1 MRLLQGGPHQ
11 EASPPSFCPQLVDH
25 SCSFV
30 FIGGS
35 ISPFIGGFISRSGSL
50 SPHPWPANRRKTR
63 PRKACSM
70 PGMHWMFLAIAIF
83 AEVVATSA
91 LKAAAGFTR
100 PLPSVVVVV
109 GYLTAFYFLSLTL
122 RTVPVGVAYAIWSGV
137 GIALISLVAWVLYR
151 QTLDPA
157 AWLGMGLIVS
167 GVLVLCLRTQTLP
180 PPP

>member
-1 MRLLQGGPHQ
+1 
-11 EASPPSFCPQLVDH
+11 
-25 SCSFV
+25 
-30 FIGGS
+30 
-35 ISPFIGGFISRSGSL
+35 
-50 SPHPWPANRRKTR
+50 
-63 PRKACSM
+63 M